1 MSQHMCTEDEYEYRT
16 EDENEDELVAE
27 NELMEFYLY
36 MLEKWKRMEPAL
48 NLLAADNPN
57 VRQRYLTDFD
67 CINIDDTMVLLSPIE
82 RVIRFLSAFSYPTHG
97 DIRKSWF
104 NNKYCLS
111 DPEDPNHQYWKVY
124 ASFFG
129 YDLMDLQCY
138 NVCIDSEKLNNHT
151 WGNIIP
157 LDFRSYNHG

>member
-1 MSQHMCTEDEYEYRT
+1 
-16 EDENEDELVAE
+16 
-27 NELMEFYLY
+27 

-97 DIRKSWF
+97 DIRVCFPTIHAYFLIVTDAIYQK
-104 NNKYCLS
+104 LS
-111 DPEDPNHQYWKVY
+111 NHWPIMSESSQLSSLLDPRVKFSAFENEIERTNAKIW
-124 ASFFG
+124 
-129 YDLMDLQCY
+129 
-138 NVCIDSEKLNNHT
+138 
-151 WGNIIP
+151 
-157 LDFRSYNHG
+157 R

>member
-1 MSQHMCTEDEYEYRT
+1 
-16 EDENEDELVAE
+16 
-27 NELMEFYLY
+27 MEFYLY

-97 DIRKSWF
+97 DIRFVFSAF
-104 NNKYCLS
+104 RNIYLDISDERFSQRLLSNHSCVFSYCDRCDLS
-111 DPEDPNHQYWKVY
+111 K
-124 ASFFG
+124 
-129 YDLMDLQCY
+129 
-138 NVCIDSEKLNNHT
+138 IK
-151 WGNIIP
+151 
-157 LDFRSYNHG
+157 

>member
-1 MSQHMCTEDEYEYRT
+1 MRKREYKDATELEDDDDETTDDRLRT
-16 EDENEDELVAE
+16 NTNEELE
-27 NELMEFYLY
+27 MEFYLY

-97 DIRKSWF
+97 DIRFVFSAF
-104 NNKYCLS
+104 RNIYLDISDERFSQRLLS
-111 DPEDPNHQYWKVY
+111 DHSCVFSYCDRC
-124 ASFFG
+124 
-129 YDLMDLQCY
+129 DLSK
-138 NVCIDSEKLNNHT
+138 IK
-151 WGNIIP
+151 
-157 LDFRSYNHG
+157 

>member
-82 RVIRFLSAFSYPTHG
+82 RAIRFLSAFSYPTH
-97 DIRKSWF
+97 DAIYQKLSNFWPIMSESSQLSSLLDPRVKFSAF
-104 NNKYCLS
+104 ENEIERTNAKNLALNLTKYS
-111 DPEDPNHQYWKVY
+111 PP
-124 ASFFG
+124 S
-129 YDLMDLQCY
+129 
-138 NVCIDSEKLNNHT
+138 S
-151 WGNIIP
+151 P
-157 LDFRSYNHG
+157 LLAGLKEEVIL